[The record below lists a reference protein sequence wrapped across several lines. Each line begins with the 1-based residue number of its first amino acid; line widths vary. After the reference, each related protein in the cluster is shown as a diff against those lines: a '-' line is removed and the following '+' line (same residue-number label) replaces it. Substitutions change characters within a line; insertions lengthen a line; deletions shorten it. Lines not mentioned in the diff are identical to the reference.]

1 MKTDTIFYSL
11 FQEFPSFFFEPID
24 RPPEE
29 AAAYEF
35 TSREI
40 KQPSFRMD
48 GLFLPNNKEAEQ
60 PFYLAE
66 VPLQPDPEMKT

>member
-11 FQEFPSFFFEPID
+11 FQEFPSFFFELID

-40 KQPSFRMD
+40 KQLAFRID
-48 GLFLPNNKEAEQ
+48 GLYQIRVKYPRNAF
-60 PFYLAE
+60 
-66 VPLQPDPEMKT
+66 V